1 LFWGWLRAFIG
12 FCFYKVLAAA
22 VLSIMGNLLA
32 HYYTDIVAFSD
43 PGLMIKQLPL
53 LIILVTVNV
62 YILFK
67 IPALTM
73 SIFSGSTGGHD
84 GGMGVVTA
92 ALVRSR

>member
-1 LFWGWLRAFIG
+1 
-12 FCFYKVLAAA
+12 
-22 VLSIMGNLLA
+22 MGTLLA

-43 PGLMIKQLPL
+43 PGLMVKQLPL
-53 LIILVTVNV
+53 LIILVTVNI

-84 GGMGVVTA
+84 GGLGFATA
-92 ALVRSR
+92 AIVRMR

>member
-1 LFWGWLRAFIG
+1 
-12 FCFYKVLAAA
+12 
-22 VLSIMGNLLA
+22 MGTLLA

-43 PGLMIKQLPL
+43 PGLMVKQLPL

-67 IPALTM
+67 IPALTV

-84 GGMGVVTA
+84 AGMGHATA
-92 ALVRSR
+92 AIARSR